1 MCHSR
6 QYLPAGSSFKIT
18 CSQPIVVLVMSDANL
33 LSYNS
38 GRGANYYG
46 GLFTHFPAILEVPSD
61 GHWNVLLET
70 REFPLRPFHYS
81 IDVINE
87 KETDKVTIDE

>member
-6 QYLPAGSSFKIT
+6 QYLKAGCSFKIT
-18 CSQPIVVLVMSDANL
+18 CSQPIVVLVMSDTNL

-46 GLFTHFPAILEVPSD
+46 GFFTHFPAILEVPCD

-70 REFPLRPFHYS
+70 REFPMRKFQYS
-81 IDVINE
+81 IDIIHE
-87 KETDKVTIDE
+87 KEVSEI

>member
-1 MCHSR
+1 MYHSR
-6 QYLPAGSSFKIT
+6 QYLKAGSSFKIT
-18 CSQPIVVLVMSDANL
+18 CPQPIIVLVMTDSNL
-33 LSYNS
+33 HSYNS
-38 GRGANYYG
+38 GGDANYYG
-46 GLFTHFPAILEVPSD
+46 GFFAHFPAIVEVPTD

-87 KETDKVTIDE
+87 KETDKVTID

>member
-1 MCHSR
+1 
-6 QYLPAGSSFKIT
+6 
-18 CSQPIVVLVMSDANL
+18 MSDTNL

-46 GLFTHFPAILEVPSD
+46 GFFTHFPAILEVPCD

-70 REFPLRPFHYS
+70 REFPMRKFQYS
-81 IDVINE
+81 IDIIHE
-87 KETDKVTIDE
+87 KEVSEI

>member
-6 QYLPAGSSFKIT
+6 QYLKAGSSFKIT

-46 GLFTHFPAILEVPSD
+46 GFFNHFPAILEVPAD

-70 REFPLRPFHYS
+70 HEFPLRKFQYS
-81 IDVINE
+81 IDVTHE
-87 KETDKVTIDE
+87 KRL